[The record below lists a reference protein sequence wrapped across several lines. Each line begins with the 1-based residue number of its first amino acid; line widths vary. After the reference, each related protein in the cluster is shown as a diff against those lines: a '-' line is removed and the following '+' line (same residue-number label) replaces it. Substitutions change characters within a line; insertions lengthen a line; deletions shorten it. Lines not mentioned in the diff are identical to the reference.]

1 MKRGSLAIKNLLRK
15 PGRTAAL
22 VILTA
27 LLALSVFG
35 GSVVVGSLR
44 QGLNSLESRLGADII
59 VVPSSAQSKVSFQN
73 MLLQGTTGAFYM
85 DEENLERV
93 REVEGVELAAPQ
105 VFLASLKADCCS
117 VKIQVIG
124 FDPET
129 DFFVRP
135 WIEQSHTRELGDLDV
150 VVGCKVEAEVGEI
163 LRIYDERCKVVG
175 RLAPTGTGLDTAVY
189 CNLSTMKILLAAAEE
204 KGVSHKV
211 SSDESDDQISAIY
224 VKVKDGYDIDQV
236 NSKIQGHTRK
246 CSAVRTKSML
256 TDVSDSLSAISGTVA
271 TLIGAVW
278 LLALVILV
286 VAFVMIANERKREF
300 AVLRLL
306 GTSRSMLGGMVLK
319 ESALCSLAG
328 GILGVLTA
336 SMLVFP
342 FTTLIETSLGLPYLR
357 PAAGTILGLAL
368 ASLAAT
374 VLVGSLASS
383 WASFRLSRVDPGTV
397 LREGN

>member
-1 MKRGSLAIKNLLRK
+1 MNIRTLPIRNLLRR

-22 VILTA
+22 VALTA

-35 GSVVVGSLR
+35 GSIVVMSLR

-85 DEENLERV
+85 DAENLERV
-93 REVEGVELAAPQ
+93 REVEGVEVAAPQ

-135 WIEQSHTRELGDLDV
+135 WIEQSYSMDLDDLDV
-150 VVGCKVEAEVGEI
+150 MVGCKVEAGIGETI
-163 LRIYDERCKVVG
+163 RIYDERCKVVG
-175 RLAPTGTGLDTAVY
+175 RLAATGTGLDTAVY
-189 CNLSTMKILLAAAEE
+189 CNMSTMKILLKAAEA

-211 SSDESDDQISAIY
+211 TSDPDDDVLSAIY
-224 VKVKDGYDIDQV
+224 VKVREGYDISQV

-256 TDVSDSLSAISGTVA
+256 TDVSDSLAGISNTITMLIVAIWV
-271 TLIGAVW
+271 
-278 LLALVILV
+278 LALVILLI
-286 VAFVMIANERKREF
+286 AFAMIAGERKREF

-306 GTSRSMLGGMVLK
+306 GTSRSMLSRLVLK

-328 GILGVLTA
+328 GVLGVLSA
-336 SMLVFP
+336 SMIVFP
-342 FTTLIETSLGLPYLR
+342 FTTLIETKLSLPYLR
-357 PAAGTILGLAL
+357 PVISTVLLLAL
-368 ASLAAT
+368 GSLAAT
-374 VLVGSLASS
+374 VIIGAAASI
-383 WASFRLSRVDPGTV
+383 WASFRLSRVDPGIA

>member
-1 MKRGSLAIKNLLRK
+1 MSMLQLPIQNLLRR
-15 PGRTAAL
+15 PGRTMALAA
-22 VILTA
+22 LTA

-35 GSVVVGSLR
+35 GSVIVMSLR

-85 DEENLERV
+85 DADNLIRV
-93 REVEGVELAAPQ
+93 REVEGVEIAAPQ

-135 WIEQSHTRELGDLDV
+135 WIGQSYSQELGELDV
-150 VVGCKVEAEVGEI
+150 VTGCKVEANVGENI
-163 LRIYDERCKVVG
+163 RIYDERCKVVG
-175 RLAPTGTGLDTAVY
+175 KLAPTGTGLDTAVY
-189 CNLSTMKILLAAAEE
+189 CGMDTMKILLKAAET
-204 KGVSHKV
+204 KGVWHKV
-211 SSDESDDQISAIY
+211 TSDPDDDVISAIY
-224 VKVKDGYDIDQV
+224 VKVKDGYDISEV

-256 TDVSDSLSAISGTVA
+256 TDVSDSLAGISKTVA
-271 TLIGAVW
+271 VLIAAIW
-278 LLALVILV
+278 ALALVILLI
-286 VAFVMIANERKREF
+286 AFAMIAGERKREF

-306 GTSRSMLGGMVLK
+306 GSSRAMLIGLVLK

-328 GILGVLTA
+328 GALGVLLA
-336 SMLVFP
+336 SLIVFP
-342 FTTLIETSLGLPYLR
+342 FTTLIETKLGLPYLR
-357 PAAGTILGLAL
+357 PGISSVTLLGLT
-368 ASLAAT
+368 SLAAT
-374 VLVGSLASS
+374 VMIGAAASA
-383 WASFRLSRVDPGTV
+383 WTSFRLSRIDPGTV

>member
-1 MKRGSLAIKNLLRK
+1 MNIRTLPIKNLLRR
-15 PGRTAAL
+15 PGRTVALAA
-22 VILTA
+22 LTA

-35 GSVVVGSLR
+35 GSIVVMSLR

-73 MLLQGTTGAFYM
+73 MLLQGTTGAFSM
-85 DEENLERV
+85 DAENLERV
-93 REVEGVELAAPQ
+93 REVEGVEVTAPQ

-135 WIEQSHTRELGDLDV
+135 WIEQSYSMNLGDLDV
-150 VVGCKVEAEVGEI
+150 MVGCKVEAGIGETI
-163 LRIYDERCKVVG
+163 RIYDERCKVVG
-175 RLAPTGTGLDTAVY
+175 KLAATGTGLDTAVY
-189 CNLSTMKILLAAAEE
+189 CNMDTMKTLLKAAEA

-211 SSDESDDQISAIY
+211 TSDPNDDVISAIY
-224 VKVKDGYDIDQV
+224 VKVREGYDISQV

-256 TDVSDSLSAISGTVA
+256 TDVSDSLAGISNTITMLIVAIW
-271 TLIGAVW
+271 I
-278 LLALVILV
+278 LALVILLI
-286 VAFVMIANERKREF
+286 AFAMIAGERKREF

-306 GTSRSMLGGMVLK
+306 GTSRSMLSGLVLK

-328 GILGVLTA
+328 GVLGVLLA
-336 SMLVFP
+336 SLIVFP
-342 FTTLIETSLGLPYLR
+342 FTTLIETKLGLPYFR
-357 PAAGTILGLAL
+357 PAMSSVLLLGLG
-368 ASLAAT
+368 SLTAT
-374 VLVGSLASS
+374 VIIGAVAST
-383 WASFRLSRVDPGTV
+383 WASFRLSRVDPGIV

>member
-1 MKRGSLAIKNLLRK
+1 MSMRQLPIQNLLRR
-15 PGRTAAL
+15 PGRTMALAA
-22 VILTA
+22 LTA
-27 LLALSVFG
+27 LLAFSVFG
-35 GSVVVGSLR
+35 GSIVVMSLR

-85 DEENLERV
+85 DADNLTRV
-93 REVEGVELAAPQ
+93 REVEGVEIAAPQ

-135 WIEQSHTRELGDLDV
+135 WIGQSYSHELGELDIV
-150 VVGCKVEAEVGEI
+150 IGCKVEANVGENI
-163 LRIYDERCKVVG
+163 RIYDERCKVVG
-175 RLAPTGTGLDTAVY
+175 KLAPTGTGLDTAVY
-189 CNLSTMKILLAAAEE
+189 CGMDTMKILLKAAET

-211 SSDESDDQISAIY
+211 TSDPDDDVISAIY
-224 VKVKDGYDIDQV
+224 VKVKDGYDISEV

-256 TDVSDSLSAISGTVA
+256 TDVSDSLAGISKTVTVLIAAIWA
-271 TLIGAVW
+271 
-278 LLALVILV
+278 LALVILLI
-286 VAFVMIANERKREF
+286 AFAMIAGERKREF

-306 GTSRSMLGGMVLK
+306 GSSRAMLIGLVLK

-328 GILGVLTA
+328 GVLGVLLA
-336 SMLVFP
+336 SLIVFP
-342 FTTLIETSLGLPYLR
+342 FTTLIETKLGLPYLR
-357 PAAGTILGLAL
+357 PEISSVTLLGLT
-368 ASLAAT
+368 SLAAT
-374 VLVGSLASS
+374 VMIGAAASA
-383 WASFRLSRVDPGTV
+383 WTSFRLSRVDPGTV